1 MNHVLLGNSF
11 SCKGPSFK
19 PYPKIINKL
28 FGWAQT
34 SMRHAV
40 NSDTARCGQHWVKQN
55 SHIYIDVLHE
65 LVLLTVDEESTS
77 CDESRL
83 CRTYDITKVWSSISI
98 PYIWISTDFSRI
110 LSTTLW
116 YSLHPPKISQSLTS
130 LLYLFLHLILIAH
143 CFYYYDLYSTRY
155 TSSRTKRR
163 RVIIVMKIFIWL

>member
-83 CRTYDITKVWSSISI
+83 CRTYDITKVWSS
-98 PYIWISTDFSRI
+98 
-110 LSTTLW
+110 
-116 YSLHPPKISQSLTS
+116 TS
-130 LLYLFLHLILIAH
+130 LIYGSPPTSLKFSLPHFDIHCILQRSHSHLHH
-143 CFYYYDLYSTRY
+143 FYI
-155 TSSRTKRR
+155 SSC
-163 RVIIVMKIFIWL
+163 I

>member
-77 CDESRL
+77 WR
-83 CRTYDITKVWSSISI
+83 VSSLPYVRYYKGMVLYI
-98 PYIWISTDFSRI
+98 PYIWISTDFSKI

-143 CFYYYDLYSTRY
+143 CFYYYDLYSTRF
-155 TSSRTKRR
+155 TSSTTKRR
-163 RVIIVMKIFIWL
+163 RVIIVKIFIWL

>member
-19 PYPKIINKL
+19 PYHKIINKL

-77 CDESRL
+77 WR
-83 CRTYDITKVWSSISI
+83 VSSLPYVRYYKGMVLYI
-98 PYIWISTDFSRI
+98 PYIWISTDFSKI

-143 CFYYYDLYSTRY
+143 CFYYYDLYSTRF
-155 TSSRTKRR
+155 TSSTTKRR
-163 RVIIVMKIFIWL
+163 RVIIVKIFIWL